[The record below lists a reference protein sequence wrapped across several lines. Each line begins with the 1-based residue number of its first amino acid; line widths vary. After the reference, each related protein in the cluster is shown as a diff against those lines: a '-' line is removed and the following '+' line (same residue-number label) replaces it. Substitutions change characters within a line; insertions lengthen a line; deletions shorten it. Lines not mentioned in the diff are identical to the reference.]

1 MRIFSFLIGGVF
13 VFTLFSCSTSNE
25 FGTKFEKFFQSKR
38 YRGTLLERDS
48 LIAVNRLLQ
57 TDTIR
62 MGGLIRSL
70 QNEYK
75 KLSDDYL
82 VLATK
87 DSVLN
92 KDYTELK
99 NQQIKAREYY
109 RQYSDSLEKK
119 LSLLTE
125 ELKVKSA
132 QIASND
138 SILNSGRQSPQDLAM
153 MAKRDSTAKELD
165 NTIKNAFTGY
175 NPNELSTEMRDGKIY
190 VSVSD
195 NLLFKTGTSAV
206 ADNGRKMLK
215 KLSRVINQYQD
226 INVSIEGVANNKTV
240 DLASARTKAITA
252 ILSEEYDVSPAKLT
266 SSVKGE
272 FLRASENVD
281 TKAKI
286 RRTAFVLSPGQDDP
300 SKTKEK
306 K

>member
-1 MRIFSFLIGGVF
+1 MRIFGFLIGGVC
-13 VFTLFSCSTSNE
+13 VLNLFSCSTSSE
-25 FGTKFEKFFQSKR
+25 FGTKFDKFFQSKR
-38 YRGTLLERDS
+38 YRVTILERDS

-62 MGGLIRSL
+62 MGGHIRSL

-82 VLATK
+82 SLATK

-92 KDYTELK
+92 KDYAELK

-119 LSLLTE
+119 LSLMTE
-125 ELKVKSA
+125 ELRVKSA

-138 SILNSGRQSPQDLAM
+138 SILNSGRPSPQDLAM
-153 MAKRDSTAKELD
+153 MAKRDSMVKELD
-165 NTIKNAFTGY
+165 NTVKNALTGY
-175 NPNELSTEMRDGKIY
+175 NPSELSTEMRDGKLC

-195 NLLFKTGTSAV
+195 NLLFKTGTSTV
-206 ADNGRKMLK
+206 ADNGRKVLK
-215 KLSRVINQYQD
+215 KLSRVINQYPD
-226 INVSIEGVANNKTV
+226 LNVAIEGVANTKTV
-240 DLASARTKAITA
+240 DQASARTKAITG
-252 ILSEEYDVSPAKLT
+252 ILSEEYDVNPTKLT

-272 FLRASENVD
+272 FLRASDKVD
-281 TKAKI
+281 TRAKI
-286 RRTAFVLSPGQDDP
+286 RGTAFILSPGQEDL
-300 SKTKEK
+300 SKEK

>member
-1 MRIFSFLIGGVF
+1 MRIPSFLISGVF
-13 VFTLFSCSTSNE
+13 VLTLFSCSTSSE
-25 FGTKFEKFFQSKR
+25 FGTKFDKFFQSKR
-38 YRGTLLERDS
+38 YRVTLLERDS

-70 QNEYK
+70 QNEHK
-75 KLSDDYL
+75 KLSEDYL
-82 VLATK
+82 ALASK
-87 DSVLN
+87 DSALHN
-92 KDYTELK
+92 DYTELK
-99 NQQIKAREYY
+99 NQQVKAREYY

-119 LSLLTE
+119 LSILTE

-138 SILNSGRQSPQDLAM
+138 SMLNIGRQSPQDLAM
-153 MAKRDSTAKELD
+153 IAKRDSMARELN
-165 NTIKNAFTGY
+165 NTVKNALTGY
-175 NPNELSTEMRDGKIY
+175 SPNELSTEMRDGKIY

-195 NLLFKTGTSAV
+195 NLLFRTGMSTV
-206 ADNGRKMLK
+206 ADNGRKVLK

-226 INVSIEGVANNKTV
+226 VNVSIEGIGNNKTL
-240 DLASARTKAITA
+240 DLASARNKAITS
-252 ILSEEYDVSPAKLT
+252 ILSEEYDVSSAKLT

-272 FLRASENVD
+272 FLRAAENVD
-281 TKAKI
+281 TKAKV
-286 RRTAFVLSPGQDDP
+286 RRTTFILSPGQDAT